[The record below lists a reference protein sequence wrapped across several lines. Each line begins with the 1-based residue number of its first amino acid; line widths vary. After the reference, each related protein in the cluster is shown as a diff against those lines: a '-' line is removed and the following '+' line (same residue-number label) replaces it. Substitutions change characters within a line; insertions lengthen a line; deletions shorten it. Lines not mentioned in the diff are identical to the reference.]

1 MKVFLQVVG
10 LIVLV
15 LAFAAGISLITGYFV
30 MLLWNWLMPEIFG
43 LMNITYWQ
51 GWGLATLCSLLF
63 KSTNTTNNS
72 NK

>member
-10 LIVLV
+10 LIVAVLV
-15 LAFAAGISLITGYFV
+15 LAAGVSLITGYFV
-30 MLLWNWLMPEIFG
+30 MLLWNWLIPEIFG
-43 LMNITYWQ
+43 FTNITYWQ

-72 NK
+72 KK